1 VITVQRILCPID
13 LSDASRQALDYAVEL
28 ARWYESTITI
38 LHVDD
43 SRGLRGPA
51 ADRGDTTLRP
61 TVADE
66 VDAFC
71 RPWTAAVE
79 RVEVLLS
86 AGHVVSEIAAISDRL
101 PADLLVL
108 GTHGRGGFERL
119 WLGSVSEKV
128 LRKVRCPVLTVPP
141 HARAS
146 GEEIAFKSILC
157 PIDFSDSSLR
167 ALEYAFA
174 IAEETLACLVLLH
187 VVEPLAEM
195 GFKDESAAFAVPE
208 YERHLTDDAARRLAA
223 LIPAEAR
230 SWCQP
235 ETRVVSG
242 KPHREI
248 LSDAASNGAQLIVM
262 GVHGRGVLDLTLF
275 GSTTHH
281 VVRGASCP
289 VLTLRSAELAAR

>member
-1 VITVQRILCPID
+1 VIDINRILCPID
-13 LSDASRQALDYAVEL
+13 LSDVSRHALDYAVAL

-43 SRGLRGPA
+43 GHDPRAPA
-51 ADRGDTTLRP
+51 VYAGYTPEKRP

-66 VDAFC
+66 VEAFC
-71 RPWTAAVE
+71 KPWTRAID
-79 RVEVLLS
+79 RVEVILS
-86 AGHVVSEIAAISDRL
+86 TGHVVSEIAAISDRL
-101 PADLLVL
+101 PADVLIL
-108 GTHGRGGFERL
+108 GTHGRSGFERL

-128 LRKVRCPVLTVPP
+128 IRKVSCPVLTVPP
-141 HARAS
+141 HARPS

-174 IAEETLACLVLLH
+174 IAEETLARVVLLH
-187 VVEPLAEM
+187 VVELAEM
-195 GFKDESAAFAVPE
+195 AFKDESGTSAVPE
-208 YERHLTDDAARRLAA
+208 YERQLRHDAERRLAEM
-223 LIPAEAR
+223 IPAEAR

-235 ETRVVSG
+235 EARVLSG

-248 LSDAASNGAQLIVM
+248 LRAANADRAQLIVM
-262 GVHGRGVLDLTLF
+262 GVHGRGALDLALF

-289 VLTLRSAELAAR
+289 VLTLRSTAPAAR